1 MASNTS
7 EDKAADT
14 TFLALQRPRSGILF
28 LPTTLTERLGA
39 ADHVLVASSM
49 AVARWNCQL
58 TAQPVVE
65 PATLVTL
72 VTRSP
77 VQNQPPV
84 RAALVQ
90 IVPCSVQSLALPVA
104 ARLPDWVRC
113 VNLDANPEHVVSV
126 RLVRFWPPGSVRR
139 WVAPS
144 VAAHVRRILA
154 RSRSRAIWTATV
166 LWDSTTWC
174 RSLAF
179 GASALAARKTWS
191 KMEWWV

>member
-1 MASNTS
+1 MVSSTS

-14 TFLALQRPRSGILF
+14 TFLALPRPRSGILF

-39 ADHVLVASSM
+39 ADHALVASSM

-72 VTRSP
+72 VNRSP
-77 VQNQPPV
+77 VLSHPPV

-90 IVPCSVQSLALPVA
+90 IVPCSAQSLALPVA

-113 VNLDANPEHVVSV
+113 ANLDANPEHVVSV
-126 RLVRFWPPGSVRR
+126 RLVRFWPRGSVRR

-144 VAAHVRRILA
+144 VEAHVRRILA
-154 RSRSRAIWTATV
+154 RSRSREIWTATV